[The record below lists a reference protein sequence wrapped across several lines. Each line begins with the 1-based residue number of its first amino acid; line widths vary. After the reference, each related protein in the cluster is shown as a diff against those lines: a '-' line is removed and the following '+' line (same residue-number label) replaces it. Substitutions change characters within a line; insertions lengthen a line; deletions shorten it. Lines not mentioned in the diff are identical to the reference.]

1 MNYLDIVLA
10 IILVYAAYKGWKTG
24 GISSLLNLV
33 GTLIVIV
40 VSYFLKDP
48 ISVLLYKNLPFFS
61 FGGLF
66 LGITSINICVYEAV
80 SYLICVFVLGTLLAL
95 LVKVT
100 GLIDKLVNKTIIL
113 SLPSKILGIVASV
126 LQSYIFCFVLVFI
139 MTQVPLS
146 TKLVQESTVAPIILE
161 RTPLMSQVTNGVY
174 HTVTEIYDIAIK
186 ADGEADKTKANYD
199 ALEVLLKYKVISTKN
214 AKDLLDKGKL
224 QVENSD
230 ELLEKYKN
238 Q

>member
-1 MNYLDIVLA
+1 MSIVDIVLVV
-10 IILVYAAYKGWKTG
+10 LFVYAAFKGWKTG
-24 GISSLLNLV
+24 GISSLINLV
-33 GTLIVIV
+33 GTLLVIV
-40 VSYFLKDP
+40 GSYFLKDP

-66 LGITSINICVYEAV
+66 AGITSINIIVYEII
-80 SYLICVFVLGTLLAL
+80 SYLICCSVLGILLAI

-100 GLIDKLVNKTIIL
+100 GIIDKFVNATIIL
-113 SLPSKILGIVASV
+113 SLPSKLLGILASV
-126 LQSYIFCFVLVFI
+126 LQCFITSFVLLFVLA
-139 MTQVPLS
+139 QVPF
-146 TKLVQESTVAPIILE
+146 TAKYVNESKTAKTLLENTPI
-161 RTPLMSQVTNGVY
+161 MSSITNDLY
-174 HTVTEIYDIAIK
+174 HTATEIYDIAIK
-186 ADGEADKTKANYD
+186 ADGEPDKKKADYD

-224 QVENSD
+224 KVENSE

>member
-1 MNYLDIVLA
+1 MNYLDTVLA
-10 IILVYAAYKGWKTG
+10 VMLVYAAYKGWKTG
-24 GISSLLNLV
+24 GISSLINLV

-40 VSYFLKDP
+40 ASYFLKDP

-80 SYLICVFVLGTLLAL
+80 SYLICVFVLGTLLAIL
-95 LVKVT
+95 IRVT
-100 GLIDKLVNKTIIL
+100 GLIDRIVNKTLIL

-126 LQSYIFCFVLVFI
+126 LQYYIFAFVLVFI
-139 MTQVPLS
+139 MAQVPYT
-146 TKLVQESTVAPIILE
+146 TKHVTESKAAPIILE
-161 RTPLMSQVTNGVY
+161 KTPVMSTITNDIY

-186 ADGEADKTKANYD
+186 ADGDADKTKANYD

-224 QVENSD
+224 QVENSE